1 MRAWLRESR
10 QKSSIRAQDRGMR
23 VERHEAVVVGAGASG
38 LWAAARLAEAGIDV
52 LVLEKTARCG
62 TKILASGGS
71 HCNLTTTLDAEAAG
85 ALFGKAGARFL
96 RHGLRLLPPEKVRER
111 FHELGVET
119 VEAPLEKIFPK
130 SGRARDVRDA
140 LSDWMLRAGAKL
152 RLECGV
158 RSVERHAEGWLIAP
172 ERGAALVTQALVLA
186 LGGRSYERTGTTG
199 DAYPWLAALDL
210 PLVEP
215 VPALVPLTSPAAWVR
230 ELSGIAV
237 QGAHA
242 RMLDAAGRQLGERT
256 RPVLFTHQG
265 ISGPGAMDLS
275 EHVARRSGAARV
287 LSINLAHGLTDE
299 VLQQRLTRAA
309 QESGSGGVARVLNQE
324 LQLELPRRLLEA
336 VLAQAGLA
344 PDARVAQLA
353 RDKRQRLVAALQRL
367 AVPVDDTR
375 GFDWAEVTAGGL
387 ALAAV
392 DPGSMEVKGRPGLHV
407 IGELLD
413 LQGPIGGLNFQAA
426 FATAQ
431 VAASALAK
439 RLRKA

>member
-1 MRAWLRESR
+1 LREWK
-10 QKSSIRAQDRGMR
+10 QKSSIRAQDANMR

-38 LWAAARLAEAGIDV
+38 LWAAARLAEAGVEV

-62 TKILASGGS
+62 TKILASGGT
-71 HCNLTTTLDAEAAG
+71 HCNLTTTLDAQAAG
-85 ALFGKAGARFL
+85 ALFGKVGARFL
-96 RHGLRLLPPEKVRER
+96 RHGLRVLPPRAVRER
-111 FHELGVET
+111 FHDLGVQT
-119 VEAPLEKIFPK
+119 QEAPLEKVFPS

-140 LSDWMLRAGAKL
+140 LSGWMLSAGAQL

-158 RSVERHAEGWLIAP
+158 RSVERHAEGWLIAA
-172 ERGAALVTQALVLA
+172 ERGPTIVTQALVLA
-186 LGGRSYERTGTTG
+186 LGGRSYARTGTTG
-199 DAYPWLAALDL
+199 DAYAWLAALNL

-237 QGAHA
+237 QSAHA
-242 RMLDAAGRQLGERT
+242 RMLDATGLLLGERT

-275 EHVARRSGAARV
+275 EHVARRGGAARI
-287 LSINLAHGLTDE
+287 LSIDLAHGLSE
-299 VLQQRLTRAA
+299 EALQQRLTRST
-309 QESGSGGVARVLNQE
+309 QESGAASVARVLSQE
-324 LQLELPRRLLEA
+324 WQLELPRRLLEA

-344 PDARVAQLA
+344 PDARMAQLA
-353 RDKRQRLVAALQRL
+353 RDKRQRLVAALQGL

-392 DPGSMEVKGRPGLHV
+392 DPGSLEVKGHSGLHV

-426 FATAQ
+426 FATAEL
-431 VAASALAK
+431 AASALVK